1 MIRSMVEIDWSDATE
16 YVPAVVLAVTIPFS
30 FSIAHGIAAGF
41 ITYAAIKLLSGRFGQ
56 LRPAVA
62 VLAVLFV
69 VKIVFLGT

>member
-1 MIRSMVEIDWSDATE
+1 M
-16 YVPAVVLAVTIPFS
+16 VTIPFS

-41 ITYAAIKLLSGRFGQ
+41 ITYTAIKVLSGRFGQ

-69 VKIVFLGT
+69 VKIIFLGT

>member
-1 MIRSMVEIDWSDATE
+1 MLNRLFRLDQ
-16 YVPAVVLAVTIPFS
+16 YLRPPGPFS

-41 ITYAAIKLLSGRFGQ
+41 ITYTAIKLLSGRISQ

-69 VKIVFLGT
+69 VKFVFLGT